1 MGDKYGKASV
11 VNEIPEEEFDVLY
24 KIAMEGDIEGTDLF
38 CQSYCKDTN
47 ASQPVYRIHVS
58 IIFNDLF

>member
-1 MGDKYGKASV
+1 M
-11 VNEIPEEEFDVLY
+11 NEIPEEEFDILY